1 MKSGEAADLQDSLSI
16 FLPGGIAGGIFNGLG
31 VEYRVMQEMSED
43 NVLAAE
49 TVQENPRLGQ
59 VLITKTQ
66 IAERVKE
73 LADQIIQCYGREE
86 DLELIIV
93 AIMTGSLVFLS
104 DLVRAMPL
112 PVRIGIIMVSNY
124 PGTATQAQGVKV
136 LYDLQDDIH
145 GKHVLVVD
153 DILDTGQTLSAVV
166 QLLLDRG
173 ARSVRSCVLL
183 DKILPVTKKIAPDF
197 VGFQI
202 PNKFIVGYGLD
213 YDNLFRNYPQIAVLE
228 KS

>member
-1 MKSGEAADLQDSLSI
+1 MTQD
-16 FLPGGIAGGIFNGLG
+16 
-31 VEYRVMQEMSED
+31 MMED
-43 NVLAAE
+43 NLVAAE

-59 VLITKTQ
+59 VLITKSQ
-66 IAERVKE
+66 IAQRVTE
-73 LADQIIQCYGREE
+73 LADRIIEYYGRED

-93 AIMTGSLVFLS
+93 AIMTGSLVFLA

-112 PVRIGIIMVSNY
+112 PVRIGIMMVSNY
-124 PGTATQAQGVKV
+124 PGTATEARGVKV
-136 LYDLQDDIH
+136 LYDLREDIRD
-145 GKHVLVVD
+145 KHVLVVD

-166 QLLLDRG
+166 QLLQTRG
-173 ARSVRSCVLL
+173 AKSVRTCVFL
-183 DKILPVTKKIAPDF
+183 DKLLPQPKQIAPDF

-228 KS
+228 K